1 MSNKK
6 FNNPESHN
14 GMNITEQNK
23 KRHSLAHLL
32 AAAVLKIYPD
42 TLLTIGPA
50 IENGFYYDFEFSS
63 PVSEKDLN
71 NIEKEM
77 KEILPHWQVFE
88 KFEVSADEARKI
100 FAGNSYKL
108 ELVEEIE
115 KKGEQVTLYYSV
127 EKNSAPEKSD
137 ILKAANY
144 KLKAGFLDLCRG
156 GHVENPSE
164 EIDIDSFKLDRVAGA
179 YWRGD
184 EKNKMLTRIYG
195 LAFDSKKELDGY
207 LENREEMAKRDHRK
221 IGKELGL
228 FTFSDLVGAG
238 LPLFTPKGT
247 ALRQALFDR
256 LLKISKR
263 YDMQPVTIPHMAKK
277 KLYEISGHA
286 DKFGDELLIVKSHY
300 GEFVLKPVNCPHH
313 TQIYASEPRSY
324 RDLPIRY
331 MESTMQYRDEQ
342 PGEIGGLTRVR
353 AITVDDGHI
362 FCRID
367 QVDQEAKNIAEII
380 KEFYGGLGM
389 WGNHWVS
396 LSVRD
401 PQNLDKYIG
410 DEEDWQKAES
420 LLQKVSDDLGL
431 DAKRQEG
438 EAALYGPKL
447 DFMFTDALGRERQL
461 STIQIDF
468 AMPKRFELE
477 YTDKD
482 GVKKT
487 PVMIHRAILGSYERF
502 MAILIEHFAGAFP
515 FWLSPIQIKILP
527 VSDKQLEY
535 AENIFQKLKD
545 NNFRVE
551 IDRSDE
557 NFGKKVRQAK
567 VEKVPYFL
575 VIGDKEIESGEITIE
590 SREAEKETLKLEN
603 LIGFFNGKN
612 N

>member
-1 MSNKK
+1 MD
-6 FNNPESHN
+6 
-14 GMNITEQNK
+14 ITEQNK

-63 PVSEKDLN
+63 PVSEKDLDS
-71 NIEKEM
+71 IEKEM
-77 KEILPHWQVFE
+77 KKLLPDWKSFE
-88 KFEVSADEARKI
+88 KIEVSPEEAREI
-100 FAGNSYKL
+100 FRDNEYKL
-108 ELVEEIE
+108 ELIDEIE
-115 KKGEQVTLYYSV
+115 KKGEQVTLYYSG
-127 EKNSAPEKSD
+127 EKNSVPEKSD
-137 ILKAANY
+137 ILKAESY

-156 GHVENPSE
+156 GHVENPAK
-164 EIDIDSFKLDRVAGA
+164 EIEPDSFKLDRIAGA

-184 EKNKMLTRIYG
+184 ENNKMLTRIYG
-195 LAFDSKKELDGY
+195 LAYDTEEELDQF
-207 LENREEMAKRDHRK
+207 LAKREEMAKRDHRK

-286 DKFGDELLIVKSHY
+286 EKFGDELLIVKSHY
-300 GEFVLKPVNCPHH
+300 GEFILKPVNCPHH
-313 TQIYASEPRSY
+313 TQIYAGEPRSY
-324 RDLPIRY
+324 RDLPLRF

-342 PGEIGGLTRVR
+342 PGEIGGLTRTR
-353 AITVDDGHI
+353 GFTVDDGHI

-380 KEFYGGLGM
+380 KEFYGAIGL

-401 PQNLDKYIG
+401 PENLQKYIG
-410 DEEDWQKAES
+410 NENDWKEAEKM
-420 LLQKVSDDLGL
+420 LQKVSDDLGL
-431 DAKRQEG
+431 NAKRQEG

-447 DFMFTDALGRERQL
+447 DFMFKDALGRERQL

-482 GVKKT
+482 GTKKT

-515 FWLSPIQIKILP
+515 FWLSSIQVKVLP
-527 VSDKQLEY
+527 VNEKHLEY

-557 NFGKKVRQAK
+557 NLGKKVRQAK

-575 VIGDKEIESGEITIE
+575 VIGDKEIESGGITIE
-590 SREAEKETLKLEN
+590 SREAEKETLKLED
-603 LIGFFNGKN
+603 LIYFLNEKN